1 MRNFISNRVQ
11 RVPPSG
17 IREFFD
23 IAATMPDVIS
33 LGIGE
38 PDFASPLDIRQAA
51 IASLEKG
58 NTAYTSNSGL
68 FELREAI
75 AAYVER
81 LYGIVYD
88 PCDEI
93 LITVGVSEGMYLAM
107 SAFIDPGDEVIIPEP
122 AYVSYAP
129 EVIFAEGEPVLIP
142 TSAADA
148 FQVSAAAIE
157 AAITPRTKAILIGY
171 PNNPTGGVLSYEHL
185 LGIAEIAQRYD
196 LIVISD
202 EIYDRL
208 VYGVDHIQFATLP
221 QMRERSIVLGGF
233 SKSHAMTGWRLG
245 YAVGPKDFIGAM
257 RKIHQ
262 YTIMSAPTIAQYAIL
277 ASLQNGDD
285 EVLRMREEYNRRRHL
300 VYTSFNHMGLT
311 CFEPKGAFYAFPSIT
326 STGLADFE
334 FSKRLLIEE
343 QVAVIPGSA
352 FGPSGAGHVRVCYAN
367 SYDHLEEAM
376 TRIDRFVKRQMR
388 LG

>member
-23 IAATMPDVIS
+23 IAATMPSVIS

-38 PDFASPLDIRQAA
+38 PDFTSPLAIRQAA

-58 NTAYTSNSGL
+58 LTAYTSNSGL

-88 PCDEI
+88 PEDEI
-93 LITVGVSEGMYLAM
+93 LISVGVSEAMYLAM
-107 SAFIDPGDEVIIPEP
+107 SAFINPGDEVIIPEP

-142 TSAADA
+142 TCVEED
-148 FQVSAAAIE
+148 FQVSADAIE

-171 PNNPTGGVLSYEHL
+171 PNNPTGGVLSREHM
-185 LGIAEIAQRYD
+185 LGIARIAEKYD

-208 VYGVDHIQFATLP
+208 VYGVEHIQFATLP
-221 QMRERSIVLGGF
+221 NMRERTIVMSGF

-245 YAVGPKDFIGAM
+245 YAVGPKELIGAM

-262 YTIMSAPTIAQYAIL
+262 YTIMSAPTVAQYAIVDAL
-277 ASLQNGDD
+277 SHGDA
-285 EVLRMREEYNRRRHL
+285 EVAQMRDEYNRRRHM
-300 VYTSFNHMGLT
+300 VYTSFNQIGLP
-311 CFEPKGAFYAFPSIT
+311 CFEPKGAFYAFPKIT
-326 STGLADFE
+326 STGLTDFE
-334 FSKRLLIEE
+334 FSKKLLVDE

-367 SYDHLEEAM
+367 SYANLEEAM
-376 TRIDRFVKRQMR
+376 TRIDRFVQRHV
-388 LG
+388 

>member
-1 MRNFISNRVQ
+1 MRDFIANRVQ

-23 IAATMPDVIS
+23 IAATMPQVIS

-38 PDFASPLDIRQAA
+38 PDFTSPSSIRQAA
-51 IASLEKG
+51 IVSLEKG
-58 NTAYTSNSGL
+58 QTAYTSNSGL
-68 FELREAI
+68 KELREAV
-75 AAYVER
+75 AAYIAR
-81 LYGIVYD
+81 LYDISYD
-88 PCDEI
+88 PYEEI
-93 LITVGVSEGMYLAM
+93 LMTVGVSEGMYLAM
-107 SAFIDPGDEVIIPEP
+107 SAFINPGDEVIIPEP

-129 EVIFAEGEPVLIP
+129 EVIFAEGTPVLIP
-142 TSAADA
+142 TRAADE
-148 FQVSAAAIE
+148 FQVSAEALE

-171 PNNPTGGVLSYEHL
+171 PNNPTGGVLSYDRL
-185 LGIAEIAQRYD
+185 LALAAIAKKYD

-208 VYGVDHIQFATLP
+208 VYGVPHIQVGTLP
-221 QMRERSIVLGGF
+221 DMRERTIVLSGF

-245 YAVGPKDFIGAM
+245 YAVGPKDLIGAM

-262 YTIMSAPTIAQYAIL
+262 YTIMSAPTIAQYAVL
-277 ASLQNGDD
+277 EGLQHDD
-285 EVLRMREEYNRRRHL
+285 EVLKMRDEYNRRRHL
-300 VYTSFNHMGLT
+300 VYTSLIQIGLP

-326 STGLADFE
+326 PTGLTDFE
-334 FSKRLLIEE
+334 FSRQLLHAE

-367 SYDHLEEAM
+367 SYANLEEAL
-376 TRIDRFVKRQMR
+376 TRINRFVKHYF
-388 LG
+388 